1 MFAGKFKLEI
11 FAQFLLFR
19 LSLRESKDLV
29 KLLLADGLNIVLE
42 CRKKQFSNY
51 ADSLF

>member
-19 LSLRESKDLV
+19 LSLRESEDLL

-42 CRKKQFSNY
+42 CREQFSNY